1 MREEEI
7 DRADLAELASA
18 IRAGRLT
25 AASVLTHCLARYH
38 DSEPHLHA
46 FAWLDPERALAHARR
61 VDERLAEGL
70 EHGLLAGVPIA
81 VKDIFDTAGVPTE
94 HGSDVFKGRV
104 PERSAATVVAIEHEG
119 AVMFGKTVTAE
130 LAYLHPGPTRNPWDS
145 ARTPG
150 GSSMGSAAAVA
161 AGVVPGSI
169 GSQTNG
175 SVIRPASFC
184 GVVGFKPSFGR
195 LSTDGVLSFSPTLD
209 HVGAFARTVEGVALL
224 AAAMAGDPLEEWL
237 SHAEWD
243 GGMVGPRLAAVRTG
257 DWSLAEPAMT
267 SRFEATVKALAEA
280 GARVEAPDL
289 PPELDDAIRVHRT
302 IMAAEAATFLQPL
315 VLPGRKLLSRAI
327 LELLVEG
334 SQASAASYGA
344 ALWDRERM
352 IQSFGE
358 WLAPYDALV
367 TIPATGEAPGRETT
381 GDPRFCTR
389 WTLLGAPAVGLPTG
403 TGPAGLPLG
412 LQVVGAPGHD
422 ARLLGVARWAQ
433 GILDRGGRSAVSA
446 QAFD

>member
-1 MREEEI
+1 MKQEEI

-18 IRAGRLT
+18 MRAGRLT
-25 AASVLTHCLARYH
+25 ATSLLAHCLARYH
-38 DSEPHLHA
+38 DSEPRLHA
-46 FAWLDPERALAHARR
+46 FAWVDPERALAHARR
-61 VDERLAEGL
+61 VDESLAEGS
-70 EHGLLAGVPIA
+70 EHGLLAGVPIG

-104 PERSAATVVAIEHEG
+104 PERSAATVLAIEREG

-130 LAYLHPGPTRNPWDS
+130 LAYLHPGATRNPWDS
-145 ARTPG
+145 TRTPG

-161 AGVVPGSI
+161 ARVVPGSI

-175 SVIRPASFC
+175 SVIRPAAFC

-195 LSTDGVLSFSPTLD
+195 LSTEGVLSFSPTLD

-237 SHAEWD
+237 SQAEWD

-257 DWSLAEPAMT
+257 DWSLAEPAIT
-267 SRFEATVKALAEA
+267 LRFEETLKTLAEA
-280 GARVEAPDL
+280 GARVETPDL

-302 IMAAEAATFLQPL
+302 IMAAEAATFLAPR
-315 VLPGRKLLSRAI
+315 VLPRRELLSRAV
-327 LELLVEG
+327 LELLDEG
-334 SQASAASYGA
+334 SQTSAASYA
-344 ALWDRERM
+344 AAVRDRERM

-367 TIPATGEAPGRETT
+367 TIPTTGEAPGRETT

-389 WTLLGAPAVGLPTG
+389 WTLVGAPAVALPTG
-403 TGPAGLPLG
+403 AGPSGLPLG

-422 ARLLGVARWAQ
+422 ARLLGIARWAQ
-433 GILDRGGRSAVSA
+433 GILDRGGVSAVSA
-446 QAFD
+446 